1 MIDDNRDEGNSN
13 RDVFIEIEQHD
24 DSLMPDIKAIA
35 DFTDKA
41 QWLRAQDVSIK
52 IAIPIHD
59 DPDRA
64 ANNNWHLKTWIS

>member
-1 MIDDNRDEGNSN
+1 
-13 RDVFIEIEQHD
+13 
-24 DSLMPDIKAIA
+24 MPDIKAIA